1 MAWDFSTDSD
11 YQAKLDWAAAF
22 VDDRVTQLDL
32 LWPHDVYKPMTP
44 EQRTIIDPMKDEVRN
59 QGLWACHLGPELGGE
74 GYGQIKLALLN
85 EVLGRSQWAPRI
97 FGTQAPDTGNAE
109 IIAHYGTAEQ
119 QARYLAPLLEGDIVS
134 CFSMTEPQAGADP
147 GEFVTRAV
155 RDGDDWVINGTK
167 FFSSNARWAEFL
179 IVMAVTDPCAPVRQR
194 MSMFLV
200 PTKTPGID
208 IVRNVALYGTP
219 EGEGSHALIEYRDV
233 RVPADALL
241 GAEGDAFGVAQT
253 RLGGG
258 RVHHAMRT
266 VGLAQ
271 QALDMMAERAL
282 SRRTRGQLLADMQAV
297 QIHLA
302 ESYLQLQQ
310 FRLLVMNTA
319 WKIEHHNDYRK
330 VRQDIAAIKVL
341 TARVLHDVAQ
351 RALQVHGAL
360 GVSDEM
366 PFMSMILAAQSLGL
380 ADGPTEVH
388 QVTVAR
394 QLLRGYRPAEGL
406 WPTAHLPTRRA
417 AARASLLGEEPEG
430 I

>member
-1 MAWDFSTDSD
+1 MAWDFSTDPD
-11 YQAKLDWAAAF
+11 YQTKLDWAAEF
-22 VDDRVTQLDL
+22 VRDKVVPLDL
-32 LWPHDVYKPMTP
+32 LWPHDVYKPMTAQ
-44 EQRTIIDPMKDEVRN
+44 QRAIIDPLKKEVRE
-59 QGLWACHLGPELGGE
+59 QRLWACHLGPELGGE
-74 GYGQIKLALLN
+74 GYGQLKLALLN
-85 EVLGRSQWAPRI
+85 EVLGRSSWAPRV

-109 IIAHYGTAEQ
+109 ILAHYGTPEQ
-119 QARYLAPLLEGDIVS
+119 KARYLEPLLEGDIVS

-147 GEFVTRAV
+147 GEFTTRAV
-155 RDGDDWVINGTK
+155 RDGDHWVINGDK

-179 IVMAVTDPCAPVRQR
+179 IVMAVTSPDAGVRHR

-200 PTKTPGID
+200 PADTPGVE
-208 IVRNVALYGTP
+208 IVRNSALFGDP
-219 EGEGSHALIEYRDV
+219 EGEGSHALISYRDV
-233 RVPADALL
+233 RVPAEAML

-282 SRRTRGQLLADMQAV
+282 SRRTKGSVLADKQAV

-302 ESYLQLQQ
+302 ESYLQVKQ
-310 FRLLVMNTA
+310 FRLLVLNTA
-319 WKIEHHNDYRK
+319 WQIERYNDYQR

-341 TARVLHDVAQ
+341 TPKVLHDVAQ
-351 RALQVHGAL
+351 RAVQVHGAL
-360 GVSDEM
+360 GVTDEL
-366 PFMSMILAAQSLGL
+366 PLMSMMLTAQVLGL

-394 QLLRGYRPAEGL
+394 QLLRSYRAAEGM
-406 WPTAHLPTRRA
+406 WPSAHIPTRRD
-417 AARASLLGEEPEG
+417 AARAALLDA
-430 I
+430 